1 MPNRGECDADLEH
14 AGVIFSVLHEKLED
28 VAEVCLA
35 VKLSAFVLVP
45 FQPVEHLKEY

>member
-14 AGVIFSVLHEKLED
+14 AGVIFLHEKLED
-28 VAEVCLA
+28 VAEVCMA

-45 FQPVEHLKEY
+45 FQLAEHLKEY